1 MRAYM
6 AADARSRD
14 LNEVSA
20 ANWERWVGEVRGEEF
35 QATSARRWKEVQ
47 STRR

>member
-14 LNEVSA
+14 LNEVST
-20 ANWERWVGEVRGEEF
+20 NWERWVGEVRGEEL
-35 QATSARRWKEVQ
+35 QATNARRWKEVQ